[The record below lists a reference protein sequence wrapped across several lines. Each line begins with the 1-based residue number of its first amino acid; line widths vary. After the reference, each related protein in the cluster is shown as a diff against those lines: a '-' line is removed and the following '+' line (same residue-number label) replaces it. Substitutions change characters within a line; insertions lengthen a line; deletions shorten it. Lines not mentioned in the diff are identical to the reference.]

1 MRFRIGDLV
10 QWKDPIHG
18 YSINALTIY
27 GIVIEVIPDNSPKV
41 FWFDVLEPITEVA
54 RPENMR
60 VISRSN
66 PHTLKKKI

>member
-27 GIVIEVIPDNSPKV
+27 GIIIEVIPDNSPKV

-60 VISRSN
+60 IISRSKS
-66 PHTLKKKI
+66 HTLKKNI